1 MIKLTFI
8 FITAFLLIA
17 CGTSKNKEKELKPS
31 TNTAVIPKA
40 PEIMSGNLS
49 IWLYNKD
56 KKDSLESRLTYQFYS
71 STDKPHKLTVN
82 QLVGEFVHGN
92 TIFSDEKYSYK
103 PLTHS
108 FFHESLYAFESGAKA
123 SMQESDFD
131 QIYDVQMLNA
141 ITENLVGYVQLNTS
155 VYAYT
160 GGAHGNG
167 YDSYFLIEES
177 TGRIVTFIELFNNP
191 EAVNKIA
198 EKYFRKA
205 VELAP
210 EANLE
215 VEGYWFPNGKF
226 ACNDNFYI
234 DSKGITFLFNAYEI
248 APYSYGV
255 SSFKIPFS
263 ELKGLLNVEFEF
275 KK

>member
-1 MIKLTFI
+1 MNIKYLAGIALFVV
-8 FITAFLLIA
+8 A
-17 CGTSKNKEKELKPS
+17 CGTSKNKEKDMKPTS
-31 TNTAVIPKA
+31 TAVIPKA
-40 PEIMSGNLS
+40 PEIMTGNLS
-49 IWLYNKD
+49 VWMYSKD
-56 KKDSLESRLTYQFYS
+56 RKDSLESRMTYQFYS
-71 STDKPHKLTVN
+71 STDKPFKTTVN
-82 QLVGEFVHGN
+82 QLIGDFIFTN
-92 TIFSDEKYSYK
+92 TQFTDDKYVYK

-108 FFHESLYAFESGAKA
+108 YFHESLYQFEKSAKEA
-123 SMQESDFD
+123 LQESEFGHV
-131 QIYDVQMLNA
+131 YEVQTNNT

-155 VYAYT
+155 AYSYT

-167 YDSYFLIEES
+167 FDAYYLVEEAS
-177 TGRIVTFIELFNNP
+177 GKIVKFIDLVNNP

-198 EKYFRKA
+198 EKYFKKA

-210 EANLE
+210 DANLE
-215 VEGYWFPNGKF
+215 VEGYWFENGKF

-255 SSFKIPFS
+255 SSFKIPLS